1 MLNAPEI
8 IVIGVVTFLFVG
20 AKRMPELAKALGQG
34 IREFKKASSDAADEA
49 FRAIQDA
56 PPPPRAEK
64 AAIAPENSESK
75 ITPATVGAENPV
87 DISPQSQ
94 PHHA

>member
-34 IREFKKASSDAADEA
+34 IREFKKASSEA
-49 FRAIQDA
+49 TEEAVRAINEV
-56 PPPPRAEK
+56 PRTKLE
-64 AAIAPENSESK
+64 
-75 ITPATVGAENPV
+75 
-87 DISPQSQ
+87 DISATPPADKVVEPNFQDKSTETHPAAQ
-94 PHHA
+94 KEQNLHHS

>member
-34 IREFKKASSDAADEA
+34 IREFKKASSEAADEA
-49 FRAIQDA
+49 MRAINDTPKRSLQETTSVTASDGEMESA
-56 PPPPRAEK
+56 PHDS
-64 AAIAPENSESK
+64 AIPNE
-75 ITPATVGAENPV
+75 VQ
-87 DISPQSQ
+87 PQPQ
-94 PHHA
+94 NA

>member
-56 PPPPRAEK
+56 PPPPRAET
-64 AAIAPENSESK
+64 AAIIPEKTENKIAPPTLE
-75 ITPATVGAENPV
+75 AEHPIDV
-87 DISPQSQ
+87 PSQSQ